1 MPRAIPEGYHSITP
15 YLYMSDAQGAIEF
28 YKRAFGAV
36 EIFRMDA
43 PGGKI
48 GHAELRIG
56 DSIVM
61 LADEFPEMG
70 ARSPQSIGGSPMSLL
85 LYVENVDEVFER
97 AVKEGATVDRPVQN
111 QFYGDRT
118 GGVKD
123 PFGHTWYIATHV
135 EDVPPEEMQKRA
147 AEEMAKTAAK

>member
-1 MPRAIPEGYHSITP
+1 MPKAIPEGYHSITP

-85 LYVENVDEVFER
+85 LYVEHVDQVFER

-135 EDVPPEEMQKRA
+135 EDISPEEMQKRA